1 MMPLVWRLGAG
12 LGGLGAIVIAPY
24 LAGACILAVL
34 GLPLTSLRFGLAYAY
49 WQALDLPAFAAYA
62 TRIRWAAGLGLA
74 LAPAAWGYGFA
85 RLLRWS
91 RARHPRPYGPHFLAP
106 PDWPHGGTGS
116 PGQPVLTT
124 HRLRRY
130 RLPPGE
136 SLLLA
141 APTYGATH
149 AVLKGAVRDNR
160 GPLLVIDL
168 DGAMHGATAGW
179 RAAFGDVHRLAPFGG
194 GRPWNPLAIAW
205 TDWGLDRSAL
215 DALAACW
222 YPERDRTDRARASH
236 VRGMF
241 RTLVT
246 ALDEVMRA
254 AGENVPPAPGDL
266 WRLLAVGGGSLDR
279 RVLAT
284 LARHPALRPATRDAL
299 REAAALDDDALRSIG
314 TRLRA
319 PLETF
324 AGVDLDAGTRGARL
338 PLSAVAST
346 TVYLDVPYARRG
358 DAVPLIE
365 ALVAQWRDAMHDE
378 RALIVIHG
386 LDLWPPLPCLQGP
399 VDGFRCLA
407 SVRSMAT
414 LYDTYGR
421 TAAALMHRFGVLA
434 VQAPCDRALA
444 AREASAIGKH
454 AASRR
459 GPSYPF
465 YPSADTDALLAL
477 RAGEQAV
484 FATSM
489 SHAMRCRVVATRGI
503 APPLPVPA
511 QGEPMPFP
519 KPLAVLLASL
529 VAGCS
534 APAQKELGYVAV
546 PEGDCGT
553 ATFPQ
558 DPEGS
563 EVVCLGPHRFRLL
576 SKLFNAYLQPSG
588 DHMELGFVL
597 DWPTLEPLPYG
608 FDMYKDNDRFLAS
621 LRINV
626 SYLDRLSDEQYRVL
640 PRRSIEPYN
649 PSDPED
655 LKRPNDNLHLRIKG
669 APVHGLTPY
678 YTDFDKLRRYYVE
691 VYGPGTRAAEPE
703 SSMNDDWYLDMGED
717 GLPRTVLKCSPKAIP
732 DGVRMQNGRMVEID
746 GVFRRATCSHEFFI
760 PEYKAMVNLHYQRL
774 VMPDWQRIE
783 TRIRSLLH
791 ESEMA
796 R

>member
-12 LGGLGAIVIAPY
+12 LGGLGAVMIAPY
-24 LAGACILAVL
+24 LAGVCILAVL
-34 GLPLTSLRFGLAYAY
+34 GLPLTTLRFGLACAY
-49 WQALDLPAFAAYA
+49 WQALDLPAFAPYA
-62 TRIRWAAGLGLA
+62 LRIRWAGGVGLA
-74 LAPAAWGYGFA
+74 LAPAVWLYGVVRLWRLA
-85 RLLRWS
+85 RMRY
-91 RARHPRPYGPHFLAP
+91 PRPNGPPFLGPA
-106 PDWPHGGTGS
+106 DWPHGGPGA

-130 RLPPGE
+130 HLPPGE

-141 APTYGATH
+141 APAYGATH

-222 YPERDRTDRARASH
+222 YPQRDRTDRAHASH

-246 ALDEVMRA
+246 ALDEVLRA
-254 AGENVPPAPGDL
+254 AGESVPPAPGDL
-266 WRLLAVGGGSLDR
+266 WRLLAVSGESLDS
-279 RVLAT
+279 RVLT
-284 LARHPALRPATRDAL
+284 VLAHHPALTPATQDAL
-299 REAAALDDDALRSIG
+299 REAAALDGDTLGRIG

-319 PLETF
+319 PLEPF
-324 AGVDLDAGTRGARL
+324 AGADLDAGTRGARR
-338 PLSAVAST
+338 PLSSAGST
-346 TVYLDVPYARRG
+346 TVYLDVPYARRQ
-358 DAVPLIE
+358 DAVPWIE
-365 ALVAQWRDAMHDE
+365 AFVTQWLDRVRDG
-378 RALIVIHG
+378 RAVIVIHG
-386 LDLWPPLPCLQGP
+386 LDLLPPLPCLQRT
-399 VDGFRCLA
+399 DGHFRCLA
-407 SVRSMAT
+407 SVRSLAT
-414 LYDTYGR
+414 LYDAYGR
-421 TAAALMHRFGVLA
+421 TAAALMHRFGMLA

-444 AREASAIGKH
+444 VREATAIDRH
-454 AASRR
+454 AASRCGAFR
-459 GPSYPF
+459 PLYPR
-465 YPSADTDALLAL
+465 ADANALLAL

-484 FATSM
+484 FAPSL
-489 SHAMRCRVVATRGI
+489 SHAMRCRVMATRDI
-503 APPLPVPA
+503 APAPPVPA

-534 APAQKELGYVAV
+534 VPAQKVAAE
-546 PEGDCGT
+546 PSPFRDCGLGN
-553 ATFPQ
+553 PDR

-563 EVVCLGPHRFRLL
+563 KIVCLGPYRFRLL
-576 SKLFNAYLQPSG
+576 SKLFNGHHQPSASRT
-588 DHMELGFVL
+588 ELGFVL

-608 FDMYKDNDRFLAS
+608 FDMYKDNNRFLAS

-640 PRRSIEPYN
+640 PRRSIEPFN
-649 PSDPED
+649 PSDPAQRAD
-655 LKRPNDNLHLRIKG
+655 PADNLDLRIKG

-678 YTDFDKLRRYYVE
+678 YTDFDKLRRYYIE
-691 VYGPGTRAAEPE
+691 VYGPATRAAEPE
-703 SSMNDDWYLDMGED
+703 SSMNDDWYLDLGED
-717 GLPRTVLKCSPKAIP
+717 GLPRTVLKCSPQVIP
-732 DGVRMQNGRMVEID
+732 DGVRLQNGRLVKIP
-746 GVFRRATCSHEFFI
+746 GVFRRAGCSHEFFI

-774 VMPDWQRIE
+774 MMPDWQRIE
-783 TRIRSLLH
+783 TRIRRLLH
-791 ESEMA
+791 EAEMD